1 MVLRQNDPRQR
12 PYSGLFKQLTHH
24 FFYSMC
30 YTVNVLQRS
39 TSVSWEL
46 SSRKEL
52 IRYNS
57 IQTTHRPCS
66 QRQFETGAGREPV
79 HVLLRRGVHGVTAAH
94 RAARQIIKCMGLFH
108 FIKHLAEITL
118 CMIPEM
124 HGDSQFLRDTYV
136 IILSNPCVTW

>member
-1 MVLRQNDPRQR
+1 
-12 PYSGLFKQLTHH
+12 
-24 FFYSMC
+24 MC
-30 YTVNVLQRS
+30 YTFNVLQRS

-94 RAARQIIKCMGLFH
+94 RAAIQIIECMGVLH
-108 FIKHLAEITL
+108 LNMYLAEITQ
-118 CMIPEM
+118 CM
-124 HGDSQFLRDTYV
+124 
-136 IILSNPCVTW
+136 